1 MANKKK
7 TLGDLDQMI
16 DSYRDH
22 LVDKDLLPRTGK
34 DTFRMITLREEME
47 ELCNDLEKRDT
58 DLAMEKVRIE
68 KYDRRMVKN
77 ADFFLRNLR
86 TFINL
91 KSYREG
97 RAIPSSHWWWYLD
110 EVIERR
116 RKQAIKKLVR
126 TIGIAVTV
134 FICGYIVVTKII
146 PEPAPYVQHQLK
158 GDRLYEEGKLNE
170 AIEEYKKSL
179 ELNPKNAT
187 SYIMLGMIYEDK
199 KENDKAQDYFSQGKK
214 LFTKETDFYNQRG
227 MAYYQKEKL
236 DKAASDAQKILE
248 IEQDNAAAHFLLG
261 NVYEREGKTREAIA
275 EYEYQIVSD
284 LDADPQLTVLARYK
298 MAMLMRMAPLREL
311 PEKIFPEEK

>member
-7 TLGDLDQMI
+7 TLGDLDKMI

-47 ELCNDLEKRDT
+47 ELCDDLEKKRT
-58 DLAMEKVRIE
+58 DLSVEKVRIE

-86 TFINL
+86 TFTDL

-116 RKQAIKKLVR
+116 RKEAFKKLTR
-126 TIGIAVTV
+126 TLGIAVTV
-134 FICGYIVVTKII
+134 LICGYIVVTKII
-146 PEPAPYVQHQLK
+146 PEPAPYVQHQLN
-158 GDRLYEEGKLNE
+158 GDRFYEQGKLDE

-179 ELNPKNAT
+179 ELNPKNPST
-187 SYIMLGMIYEDK
+187 YIMLGMIYEDK
-199 KENDKAQDYFSQGKK
+199 KENDKAQDYFSQSKK

-227 MAYYQKEKL
+227 MTYYQKEKL
-236 DKAASDAQKILE
+236 DKALSDAKKALE

-261 NVYEREGKTREAIA
+261 NIYERQGKTREAIA
-275 EYEYQIVSD
+275 EYQIVSD

-298 MAMLMRMAPLREL
+298 MAMLMRMGPLRGL
-311 PEKIFPEEK
+311 PEKIVPEEK

>member
-170 AIEEYKKSL
+170 AIVYY
-179 ELNPKNAT
+179 A
-187 SYIMLGMIYEDK
+187 G
-199 KENDKAQDYFSQGKK
+199 ND
-214 LFTKETDFYNQRG
+214 
-227 MAYYQKEKL
+227 
-236 DKAASDAQKILE
+236 I
-248 IEQDNAAAHFLLG
+248 
-261 NVYEREGKTREAIA
+261 
-275 EYEYQIVSD
+275 
-284 LDADPQLTVLARYK
+284 
-298 MAMLMRMAPLREL
+298 
-311 PEKIFPEEK
+311 